1 MHSVTRRVQ
10 RNVLLALLVLAAGP
24 VFAGSGNSLYV
35 KQVSTAGGDSGNTL
49 YIDQSAASSSH
60 IGNIASVSLYTNDT
74 IGSIPYPQ
82 GQPATQNGENN
93 TASVTVTG
101 ANGLATLLQDNAGT
115 TYGGNKASIT
125 INGAGFGSVE
135 QTGDLNQAK
144 LTVNDASVGAI
155 SQGGDS
161 NIADLT
167 VSNGVVGVITQ
178 NGSGNDQ
185 AVVASGGAGAK
196 ISYTVNGNNL
206 HALAPV
212 HVVTNSSSVS
222 ITQSN

>member
-1 MHSVTRRVQ
+1 MHFVTRRAQ
-10 RNVLLALLVLAAGP
+10 RNALLTFLVLTAGP
-24 VFAGSGNSLYV
+24 AFAGDGNSLYV
-35 KQVSTAGGDSGNTL
+35 KQVSTAGGVSGNTL

-60 IGNIASVSLYTNDT
+60 IGNIASVSLYANDK

-82 GQPATQNGENN
+82 GQPATQNGQNN
-93 TASVTVTG
+93 SASVTITG
-101 ANGLATLLQDNAGT
+101 TNGLAALLQDNSGT
-115 TYGGNKASIT
+115 TYGGNQANVT

-144 LTVNDASVGAI
+144 LTVNGASVGAI
-155 SQGGDS
+155 SQEGDS

-167 VSNGVVGVITQ
+167 VSTGVVGVITQ

-185 AVVASGGAGAK
+185 AVVASGSAGAK

-222 ITQSN
+222 ITQTN